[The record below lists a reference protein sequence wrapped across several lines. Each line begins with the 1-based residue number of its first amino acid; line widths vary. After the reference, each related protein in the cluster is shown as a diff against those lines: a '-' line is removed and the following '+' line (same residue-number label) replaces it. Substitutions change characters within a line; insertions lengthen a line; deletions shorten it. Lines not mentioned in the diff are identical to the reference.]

1 MVFHRIAGLRYT
13 PAPDEQKRGNTM
25 VDSRQ
30 STPSVLPSVERIQQ
44 ELARAK
50 SIDDFFGK
58 EGIFARLFADTLEQM
73 LEAELTAHLGYPA
86 HAPEGRNS
94 GNSRNGKRPR
104 QLRTSSGDTT
114 IQVPRDR
121 NSTFQSPLLDAY
133 QTSTNELEE
142 KIIGLYAKGM
152 SARDIQD
159 TLHQAYGVEVSPA
172 TISTVTDKV
181 WSLVE
186 SWQNRPLAAIYPI
199 VYLDA
204 IHLKLR
210 RDGKVA
216 NTAVYIVLGVDLDG
230 QRDVLG
236 HWVGDGGAGANF
248 WLSVV
253 TDLQSRGVT
262 DIFIACIDGLT
273 GFKEAIQAVFPKTQ
287 IQRCIIHQVRHSLT
301 YVSWK
306 DRKAF
311 VADLKTI
318 YQAPTREAAEE
329 KLLELDERWGD
340 KYAVAV
346 RSWER
351 NWEDLATMFEYPGEI
366 RRLISTTNTV
376 EGYNRQ
382 LRKVTK
388 TKGALPSG
396 DAARKLLY
404 LATMGIVKKWTAP
417 VFNWAKIRN
426 QLAIRFEGR
435 FPV

>member
-1 MVFHRIAGLRYT
+1 MADT
-13 PAPDEQKRGNTM
+13 Q
-25 VDSRQ
+25 Q
-30 STPSVLPSVERIQQ
+30 STTSILPSVERIQQ

-73 LEAELTAHLGYPA
+73 LEAELTAHLGYPR
-86 HAPEGRNS
+86 HAPEGHHS
-94 GNSRNGKRPR
+94 GNSRNGKRTR
-104 QLRTSSGDTT
+104 QLRTSTGDTT

-172 TISTVTDKV
+172 TISSVTDKV

-186 SWQNRPLAAIYPI
+186 AWQNRPLATIYPI

-236 HWVGDGGAGANF
+236 HWVGDGAEGANF
-248 WLSVV
+248 WLNVV
-253 TDLQSRGVT
+253 TDLQGRGVQ

-273 GFKEAIQAVFPKTQ
+273 GFKDAIQAVFPHAQ
-287 IQRCIIHQVRHSLT
+287 IQRCIIHQVRQSLT

-311 VADLKTI
+311 VADLRTI
-318 YQAPTREAAEE
+318 YQASTREAAETR
-329 KLLELDERWGD
+329 LLELSERWSAT
-340 KYAVAV
+340 YPMAV
-346 RSWER
+346 RSWETH
-351 NWEDLATMFEYPGEI
+351 WEDLATMFEYGAEI
-366 RRLISTTNTV
+366 RRLIYTTNSI

-388 TKGALPSG
+388 TKGAFPT
-396 DAARKLLY
+396 DEAARKLLF
-404 LATMGIVKKWTAP
+404 LVNRDITRKWTAP
-417 VFNWAKIRN
+417 VPNWARIRN
-426 QLAIRFEGR
+426 QLAIRFAGR
-435 FPV
+435 LPL

>member
-1 MVFHRIAGLRYT
+1 
-13 PAPDEQKRGNTM
+13 M

-44 ELARAK
+44 ELARAT

-73 LEAELTAHLGYPA
+73 LEAELTAHLGYPR

-94 GNSRNGKRPR
+94 GNSRNGKRSR

-121 NSTFQSPLLDAY
+121 NSTFQAPLLDAY
-133 QTSTNELEE
+133 QTSTNELED

-236 HWVGDGGAGANF
+236 HWVGDGGEGANF
-248 WLSVV
+248 WLRVV

-273 GFKEAIQAVFPKTQ
+273 GFKDAIQAVFPRTQ
-287 IQRCIIHQVRHSLT
+287 IQRCIIHQVRQSLT
-301 YVSWK
+301 YVSWT

-311 VADLKTI
+311 VADLRTI
-318 YQAPTREAAEE
+318 YQAPTREAAETR
-329 KLLELDERWGD
+329 LLEVSERWSAS
-340 KYAVAV
+340 YPMAV
-346 RSWER
+346 RSWETH
-351 NWEDLATMFEYPGEI
+351 WEDLATMFDYGAEI
-366 RRLISTTNTV
+366 RRLIYTTNSI

-388 TKGALPSG
+388 TKGAFPSG
-396 DAARKLLY
+396 ESARKLLF
-404 LATMGIVKKWTAP
+404 LVNRNITRKWTAP
-417 VFNWAKIRN
+417 VPNWARIRN
-426 QLAIRFEGR
+426 QLAIRFMGR
-435 FPV
+435 LPM

>member
-1 MVFHRIAGLRYT
+1 
-13 PAPDEQKRGNTM
+13 M
-25 VDSRQ
+25 VDSQQ
-30 STPSVLPSVERIQQ
+30 SPTSVLPSVERIQQ

-73 LEAELTAHLGYPA
+73 LEAELTAHLGYPR
-86 HAPEGRNS
+86 HAPEGHNS
-94 GNSRNGKRPR
+94 GNSRNGKRTR
-104 QLRTSSGDTT
+104 QLRTSTGNTT

-121 NSTFQSPLLDAY
+121 NSTFLSPLLDAY

-142 KIIGLYAKGM
+142 KIIALYAKGM

-159 TLHQAYGVEVSPA
+159 TLHQAYGVEVSAA

-181 WSLVE
+181 WALVE
-186 SWQNRPLAAIYPI
+186 AWQNRPLAAIYPI

-230 QRDVLG
+230 HRDVLG
-236 HWVGDGGAGANF
+236 HWVGDGAEGANF

-253 TDLQSRGVT
+253 TDLQSRGVQ

-273 GFKEAIQAVFPKTQ
+273 GFKDAIQAVFPHAQ
-287 IQRCIIHQVRHSLT
+287 IQRCIIHQVRQSLT

-311 VADLKTI
+311 VADLRTI
-318 YQAPTREAAEE
+318 YQAPTREAAETR
-329 KLLELDERWGD
+329 LLELSERWSAT
-340 KYAVAV
+340 YPMAV
-346 RSWER
+346 RSWETH
-351 NWEDLATMFEYPGEI
+351 WEDLATMFEYGAEI
-366 RRLISTTNTV
+366 RRLIYTTNSI

-388 TKGALPSG
+388 TKGAFPT
-396 DAARKLLY
+396 DEAARKLLF
-404 LATMGIVKKWTAP
+404 LVNRDITRKWTAP
-417 VFNWAKIRN
+417 VPNWARIRN
-426 QLAIRFEGR
+426 QLAIRFAGR
-435 FPV
+435 LPL

>member
-1 MVFHRIAGLRYT
+1 MATR
-13 PAPDEQKRGNTM
+13 PAHQAA
-25 VDSRQ
+25 
-30 STPSVLPSVERIQQ
+30 PSPSESSLPPVERIQQ
-44 ELARAK
+44 ELATAR

-58 EGIFARLFADTLEQM
+58 EGIFARLFAGTLEHM
-73 LEAELTAHLGYPA
+73 LEAELTAHLGYAPYAA
-86 HAPEGRNS
+86 HGRNS

-104 QLRTSSGDTT
+104 SLRTSAGDMT

-121 NSTFQSPLLDAY
+121 TSQFQPVLLEKY
-133 QTSTNELEE
+133 QTGTNELEE
-142 KIIGLYAKGM
+142 KIIALYAKGV
-152 SARDIQD
+152 STRDIQQ
-159 TLHQAYGVEVSPA
+159 TLQELYGVEVSA
-172 TISTVTDKV
+172 QTVSTITDKV

-186 SWQNRPLAAIYPI
+186 AWQTRPLAAVYPI
-199 VYLDA
+199 IYLDA

-210 RDGKVA
+210 RDGRVL
-216 NTAVYIVLGVDLDG
+216 NTAVYIVLGVDVDG

-236 HWVGDGGAGANF
+236 HWVGDGAEGANL

-253 TDLQSRGVT
+253 TDLQSRGVE
-262 DIFIACIDGLT
+262 DMFIACIDGLT
-273 GFKEAIQAVFPKTQ
+273 GFKAAMHAVFPQTQ
-287 IQRCIIHQVRHSLT
+287 IQRCIIHQVRQSLQ

-311 VADLKTI
+311 VADLRTI

-329 KLLELDERWGD
+329 RLLELGERWGG

-351 NWEDLATMFEYPGEI
+351 NWEDLATMFAYPAEI
-366 RRLISTTNTV
+366 RRLMYTTNTV

-382 LRKVTK
+382 VRKVVK

-404 LATMGIVKKWTAP
+404 LVTIGITKKWTAP
-417 VFNWAKIRN
+417 IFNWAKIRN

-435 FPV
+435 FPM